1 MTEISLEKAGNVKTE
16 VRAFSDRKRP
26 LQLQMVHAGSLETM
40 LFEQPADFVTDERP
54 LGSRELLIEIKG
66 TGLNF
71 KDILIALGSLPWQGL
86 GRECCGVVV
95 EVGRDIASQFQIG
108 DTVLHWGTGLF
119 ASHARC
125 HVDTVA
131 KAPADL
137 GFGEAAAV
145 PVVFGTVYECLINVA
160 RLEPGESI
168 LIHAAA
174 GGVGQA
180 AIMLARHLGAE
191 VYCTVGTPEKKTLLM
206 DVYGIPED
214 RIFSSR
220 SPSFADSL
228 LLATGGK
235 GVDVVLNSLSDEM
248 FQSTWKCVSMFG
260 RFIDIGKKHFVSNS
274 RLELN
279 PFDNSITY
287 SSVDLSLLI
296 EHRGPYVQKL
306 MSRVV
311 DLFNKGVLKPPAP
324 VHLIP
329 ASGIQS
335 AFRSMQSGKVIGK
348 IVIVNDAATLVTAK
362 VQPTPAARIRS
373 EGSYIITGGTGGLGR
388 ALARWLIELGAR
400 YIVLVSRSGGD
411 QSPDS
416 ELSTLI
422 AWASKNNAK
431 VFVAACDVS
440 EPTKVETLLKI
451 LAENDFPS
459 PSGVIHGAMVLEVST
474 ESNALSTL

>member
-1 MTEISLEKAGNVKTE
+1 
-16 VRAFSDRKRP
+16 
-26 LQLQMVHAGSLETM
+26 
-40 LFEQPADFVTDERP
+40 
-54 LGSRELLIEIKG
+54 
-66 TGLNF
+66 
-71 KDILIALGSLPWQGL
+71 
-86 GRECCGVVV
+86 VV
-95 EVGRDIASQFQIG
+95 EVGRDLVSQFQIG

-131 KAPADL
+131 KAPANL
-137 GFGEAAAV
+137 GSGEAAAV

-160 RLEPGESI
+160 RLEQGESI

-180 AIMLARHLGAE
+180 AIMIARYLGAE
-191 VYCTVGTPEKKTLLM
+191 MYCTVGTPEKKALLM

-214 RIFSSR
+214 HIFSSR

-228 LLATGGK
+228 LLATEGK

-260 RFIDIGKKHFVSNS
+260 RFIDIGKKQFVSNA

-306 MSRVV
+306 MVRVV
-311 DLFNKGVLKPPAP
+311 DLFNKGVLKPPSP
-324 VHLIP
+324 VQLIS
-329 ASGIQS
+329 ASDIQG
-335 AFRSMQSGKVIGK
+335 AFRSMQSGKVVGK
-348 IVIVNDAATLVTAK
+348 IVIVNDATTLVAAK
-362 VQPTPAARIRS
+362 VQPIAAARIRS
-373 EGSYIITGGTGGLGR
+373 EGTYIITGGTGGLGR
-388 ALARWLIELGAR
+388 ALAGWLIELGAR

-416 ELSTLI
+416 ELNTLVN
-422 AWASKNNAK
+422 WASKKDAK

-440 EPTKVETLLKI
+440 ESTKVDTLLKT
-451 LAENDFPS
+451 LAANHFPS
-459 PSGVIHGAMVLEVST
+459 PSGVIHGAMVLEVSPF
-474 ESNALSTL
+474 SNET